1 MSDYFDRVERQI
13 VRNVEAGM
21 PRSPRLP
28 AALRYLAS
36 AAAVLVVIVVAGVFL
51 LARGS
56 TPAPAP
62 APATGH
68 TATVTFTA
76 STIDPLASLGAAIDR
91 SIPILRARL
100 GSDFPGVRVSRA
112 GNEIVVTARNANADA
127 RARILAL
134 VGTTPRLAFYDWE
147 ANVITPNGKT
157 VASQLQTQD
166 PTATEISQ
174 GATSQAPGSPGA
186 GSMSLYDA
194 VQLASKQPESSSPT
208 NSRLGP
214 QYYIF
219 GAPGSAACQV
229 AANANNTV
237 PAAGQHCLL
246 SGPDD
251 NKADLLSGLP
261 AGVSA
266 SEGQIVTVP
275 QGTVVLQAIPQD
287 FSKPTPVGDPSAQ
300 FFVLK
305 DNAALRGS
313 DITNPQQSTDPNTPP
328 ARRHVRVQQRG
339 QERVPERHREHRS
352 PWGLGQR
359 PRADAQSAFRGRARQ
374 PADHGPVHRLQAVPG
389 RDQRRQRSRHQRELH
404 DLFRAGSRQPA
415 APERAP
421 RQPQGNGVNG
431 YITTTAANTVAI
443 HAMQTMRPAPIC
455 LIRSATAMYTPGI
468 TITM

>member
-13 VRNVEAGM
+13 VRNVEAGV

-56 TPAPAP
+56 TPATAPAP
-62 APATGH
+62 APATGQ

-76 STIDPLASLGAAIDR
+76 STIDPRASLGAAIDR
-91 SIPILRARL
+91 SIPIVRARL
-100 GSDFPGVRVSRA
+100 GSVFPGVRVSRS

-174 GATSQAPGSPGA
+174 GGTSQAPGSPGA

-214 QYYIF
+214 QYYMF
-219 GAPGSAACQV
+219 GAPGSAACQ
-229 AANANNTV
+229 AAAKANSTV

-246 SGPDD
+246 
-251 NKADLLSGLP
+251 
-261 AGVSA
+261 
-266 SEGQIVTVP
+266 
-275 QGTVVLQAIPQD
+275 
-287 FSKPTPVGDPSAQ
+287 VG
-300 FFVLK
+300 
-305 DNAALRGS
+305 
-313 DITNPQQSTDPNTPP
+313 
-328 ARRHVRVQQRG
+328 
-339 QERVPERHREHRS
+339 
-352 PWGLGQR
+352 
-359 PRADAQSAFRGRARQ
+359 
-374 PADHGPVHRLQAVPG
+374 PG
-389 RDQRRQRSRHQRELH
+389 RQQGRICCRGCRR
-404 DLFRAGSRQPA
+404 A
-415 APERAP
+415 
-421 RQPQGNGVNG
+421 
-431 YITTTAANTVAI
+431 
-443 HAMQTMRPAPIC
+443 
-455 LIRSATAMYTPGI
+455 
-468 TITM
+468 

>member
-13 VRNVEAGM
+13 VRNVEAGV
-21 PRSPRLP
+21 PRSRRLP

-36 AAAVLVVIVVAGVFL
+36 AAAVLVVILVAGVFL
-51 LARGS
+51 LAHGS
-56 TPAPAP
+56 APTP

-68 TATVTFTA
+68 TTTVTFTA
-76 STIDPLASLGAAIDR
+76 STIDARASLGAAIDR
-91 SIPILRARL
+91 SIPVLRARL
-100 GSDFPGVRVSRA
+100 GSVFPGVRVSRA

-157 VASQLQTQD
+157 VASRLQTQD

-174 GATSQAPGSPGA
+174 GGTSQAPGSPGA

-214 QYYIF
+214 QYYMF

-229 AANANNTV
+229 AANANGTV
-237 PAAGQHCLL
+237 PAAGQRCLL

-266 SEGQIVTVP
+266 TEGQIVTVP
-275 QGTVVLQAIPQD
+275 QGTVVLQAIPQN

-305 DNAALRGS
+305 DDAALNGR
-313 DITNPQQSTDPNTPP
+313 DITNPQQSTDPGTSQPDVTFGFSSEGKSEFQSVTANI
-328 ARRHVRVQQRG
+328 AHRG
-339 QERVPERHREHRS
+339 DLVS
-352 PWGLGQR
+352 GLGQTLNQHFAVALDNQLITV
-359 PRADAQSAFRGRARQ
+359 PFIDFKQYPDGINGDNGADISGSFTISSARALANQLRLSALPVSLRAT
-374 PADHGPVHRLQAVPG
+374 G
-389 RDQRRQRSRHQRELH
+389 
-404 DLFRAGSRQPA
+404 
-415 APERAP
+415 
-421 RQPQGNGVNG
+421 
-431 YITTTAANTVAI
+431 
-443 HAMQTMRPAPIC
+443 
-455 LIRSATAMYTPGI
+455 
-468 TITM
+468 